1 MSYRLEVPICHLK
14 VPFTLQVVKK
24 SLIPAEHIERAILV
38 FREEKVM
45 LDADLA
51 ALYGVP
57 TKRLLQAVKRNLSRF
72 PDDFM
77 FQLSD
82 DEDKALRSQ
91 IVTSKAGRGGRRYRP
106 YAFTEQGVAMLS
118 SVLRSPRAVEVNVEI
133 MRAFVRMR
141 RMLASNV
148 ELARK
153 IDELES
159 KYDQQFAVVFEA
171 IRQLMEPPPAR
182 EPREMGFHTIH
193 RPPAGEPRGIRQ
205 RKVALV

>member
-1 MSYRLEVPICHLK
+1 MA
-14 VPFTLQVVKK
+14 KK
-24 SLIPAEHIERAILV
+24 SRSLIPAERIERAILFV
-38 FREEKVM
+38 RGEKVM
-45 LDADLA
+45 LDTDLA

-57 TKRLLQAVKRNLSRF
+57 TKRLLQAVKRNLARF

-77 FQLSD
+77 FQLSL
-82 DEDKALRSQ
+82 DEAAAMRSQ
-91 IVTSKAGRGGRRYRP
+91 FVTASKRNLRYRP

-141 RMLASNV
+141 RMLASNA

-193 RPPAGEPRGIRQ
+193 RPPVGEPRGIRQ